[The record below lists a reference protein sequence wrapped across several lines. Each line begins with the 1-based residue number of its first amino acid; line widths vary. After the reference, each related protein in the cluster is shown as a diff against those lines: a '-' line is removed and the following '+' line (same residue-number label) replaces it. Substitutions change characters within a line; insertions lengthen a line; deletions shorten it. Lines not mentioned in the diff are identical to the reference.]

1 MGGDAAQN
9 VRLENVDDVLDPESG
24 HIYVQSAYV
33 SIRHIYDSYSVR
45 QVSNLTHIQYVNPA
59 T

>member
-24 HIYVQSAYV
+24 VDTYMFSQHTSAYDT
-33 SIRHIYDSYSVR
+33 YM
-45 QVSNLTHIQYVNPA
+45 THIQYVNPA